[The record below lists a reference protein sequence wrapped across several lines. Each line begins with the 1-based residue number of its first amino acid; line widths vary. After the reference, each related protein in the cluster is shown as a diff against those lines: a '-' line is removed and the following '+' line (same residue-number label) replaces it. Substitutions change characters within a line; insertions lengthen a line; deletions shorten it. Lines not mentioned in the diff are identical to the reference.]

1 VKKGRH
7 RRYEEA
13 RALKRTDDG
22 FDDLLRPSD
31 APCDECDGLPGEHK
45 SWCQLADTV
54 SVQGDG
60 NDPAT
65 LFPS

>member
-22 FDDLLRPSD
+22 FDDLL
-31 APCDECDGLPGEHK
+31 APRDEPCVECLGLPGEHK
-45 SWCQLADTV
+45 WWCQLAD
-54 SVQGDG
+54 SAQASGDDS
-60 NDPAT
+60 DPAT